1 MSAFRRRHPQP
12 DEGATGNGAFGR
24 RDFVRG
30 VGACALASAG
40 IGALPRLVEPA
51 PDGGPKRGR
60 VGRSQSSYFVRLDG
74 GGVRCELC
82 PARCE
87 IEDGGRGRCGVRENA
102 GGSLWSVVYGNPC
115 ALNIDP
121 VEKKPFH
128 HVLPG
133 TKTLSLAT
141 AGCNLR
147 CKSCL
152 NWEASQARPEE
163 TYNYDLPPEAA
174 VTRAERYGCPSI
186 ASSYVEP
193 VVFIEYMLD
202 IARRCRETP
211 LLHLVHSAGYVNPA
225 PLDDICGVVDAACI
239 DLKGFS
245 EELYQDLVGGSLSP
259 VLETL
264 ARLKASGVH
273 TEIVNLLIPGKNDDP
288 KSIRAMCRWIVT
300 ELGEEVPLHFYRF
313 YPRYLLKSVPPTPV
327 PTLEKARQ
335 VAMDEGLHYAYI
347 ANVPEHP
354 GKHTYCPRCG
364 ELLIERVGYMTDV
377 IALAD
382 GRCAPCG
389 HAIPGVWQPRKTG
402 AVA

>member
-1 MSAFRRRHPQP
+1 MK
-12 DEGATGNGAFGR
+12 GAVGR

-40 IGALPRLVEPA
+40 VGGFPSLVEPA
-51 PDGGPKRGR
+51 SDGGPKRGR
-60 VGRSQSSYFVRLDG
+60 VGRRPSSYFVRLAEG
-74 GGVRCELC
+74 SVRCELC

-87 IEDGGRGRCGVRENA
+87 IEDGGRGHCGVRENA

-121 VEKKPFH
+121 IEKKPFH

-133 TKTLSLAT
+133 TKTLSVAT

-202 IARRCRETP
+202 IARLSRQTP
-211 LLHLVHSAGYVNPA
+211 LQHLVHSAGYISPA
-225 PLDDICGVVDAACI
+225 PLDDVCRVVDAACI

-245 EELYQDLVGGSLSP
+245 EELYQDLVGGSLRP

-264 ARLKASGVH
+264 TRLKANGVH
-273 TEIVNLLIPGKNDDP
+273 TEIVNLLIPGRNDTP

-313 YPRYLLKSVPPTPV
+313 YPRYLLKSIPPTPV

-335 VAMDEGLHYAYI
+335 VAMEEGLHYAYI

-377 IALAD
+377 IGLAD

-389 HAIPGVWQPRKTG
+389 QTIPGVWQPRKIAAG
-402 AVA
+402 A